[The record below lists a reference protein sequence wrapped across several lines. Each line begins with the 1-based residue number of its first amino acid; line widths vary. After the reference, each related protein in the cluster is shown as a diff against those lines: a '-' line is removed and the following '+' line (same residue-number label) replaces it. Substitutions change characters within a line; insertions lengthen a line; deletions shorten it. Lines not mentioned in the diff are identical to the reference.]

1 MDLSPCFG
9 IWISNLFCGY
19 HCWCFL
25 FFFKPHFL
33 FHLCQGVSKTKFICK
48 STGEW
53 INKLWC
59 THTGGILCINELLI
73 QQQQGCVSKLRW
85 AKEARLST
93 YYIILEILENA
104 NLFIV
109 TESRLMYWW
118 GSGKEGII
126 IRQIFEYVQFIMLY
140 LKAVKNKLLKMI
152 QANTVV
158 G

>member
-1 MDLSPCFG
+1 MVY
-9 IWISNLFCGY
+9 GY
-19 HCWCFL
+19 LICSVVTIVDT
-25 FFFKPHFL
+25 FFKPHCL
-33 FHLCQGVSKTKFICK
+33 FHLCQWVSKAKFTCK

-53 INKLWC
+53 VNKWWC
-59 THTGGILCINELLI
+59 THTSGMLCGNELLI
-73 QQQQGCVSKLRW
+73 QQQQGCISKLCW
-85 AKEARLST
+85 AKEARYSA

-104 NLFIV
+104 TLFIV
-109 TESRLMYWW
+109 PESRLMYWW